1 MPAVPFRFFSLPCL
15 LLLLAIVTGCAVHS
29 PATVSGTPDRAL
41 QEQLS
46 AIRHWQLEG
55 KLAVRTPQQ
64 AESARV
70 QWRQDGDSFDI
81 RLSGPAG
88 LKATHIYGM
97 PGGVRFE
104 QGERVESAG
113 SAEVLSERL
122 IGWPLPATE
131 MTWWLRGLPA
141 SNQPPDA
148 IRYDAGGWLAEL
160 EQGDWTIRF
169 SDYRILDGT
178 ALPGRIEAGR
188 GDVKITLVIKQ
199 WTIGQ
204 QP

>member
-1 MPAVPFRFFSLPCL
+1 MPVSPYRFLRPGL
-15 LLLLAIVTGCAVHS
+15 LILLALITGCAVHL
-29 PATVSGTPDRAL
+29 PATIHGTPDRAL
-41 QEQLS
+41 QARLATIS
-46 AIRHWQLEG
+46 HWQLEG
-55 KLAVRTPQQ
+55 KLAVRSPQQ
-64 AESARV
+64 SESARV
-70 QWRQDGDSFDI
+70 QWLQDADSFDI
-81 RLSGPAG
+81 HLSGPAG

-104 QGERVESAG
+104 QGERRESAG

-141 SNQPPDA
+141 GNHPPDA
-148 IRYDAGGWLAEL
+148 IRYDTEGWLAEL
-160 EQGDWTIRF
+160 EQGDWTIHF
-169 SDYRILDGT
+169 SDYRMVDGT
-178 ALPGRIEAGR
+178 ALPGRIEAVR
-188 GDVKITLVIKQ
+188 DDVKITLVIKQ